1 MRMTLSIPDS
11 VAEQFRSKIPPR
23 KRSYVIT
30 RLIEHELEKRNNTL
44 AAACHA
50 ANQEKSLQ
58 KELDE
63 WQAFDDAFEE

>member
-23 KRSYVIT
+23 KRSHVIT
-30 RLIEHELEKRNNTL
+30 LLIEHELEKRNKTL

-50 ANQEKSLQ
+50 ANQEQMLQ
-58 KELDE
+58 KEVDE
-63 WQAFDDAFEE
+63 WQSFDDDSEE

>member
-11 VAEQFRSKIPPR
+11 VAEQFRSKIPQR
-23 KRSYVIT
+23 KRSHLIA

-44 AAACHA
+44 VATCHA
-50 ANQEKSLQ
+50 ANQEEILQ

-63 WQAFDDAFEE
+63 WQSFDDVFEE